1 MANDKVTI
9 WNQTIKLGRPPAN
22 GELLIGNAEN
32 FTLANITAGSG
43 ASVSNTAGGIQISA
57 TGSGGTLTSVAV
69 SGGTTGL
76 TTSGG
81 PLTTSG
87 TITIAGTLI
96 VANGGTG
103 LTTLTAN
110 NVILG
115 AGTSTPTF
123 VAPGTSGNVLTSNGT
138 TWTSG
143 APANNWTRVW
153 KTSNQSV
160 TSSTV
165 LVDDNELKF
174 PVSANKTYSFVVSVV
189 HFTGGSGS
197 YFSFSGPTAPTSI
210 VFGVDAYSGANA
222 YNTSGGFAGNPNWF
236 LCFRISGVIVVGSTG
251 GTVVFKFAQYG
262 SGSSTSMT
270 VYKGSWLEWAE
281 VT

>member
-1 MANDKVTI
+1 MANDKVAI

-43 ASVSNTAGGIQISA
+43 ASVSNSAGGIQISA
-57 TGSGGTLTSVAV
+57 TGSGGTVTSVAV

-138 TWTSG
+138 TWTSA
-143 APANNWTRVW
+143 APPSTWTQVL
-153 KTSNQSV
+153 KTSDQSV
-160 TSSTV
+160 TVNTFA
-165 LVDDNELKF
+165 DDNELLF
-174 PVSANKTYSFVVSVV
+174 TIASTSVTYEFRFVLFITDSFGWQVAVNGPTLTTLRVAGATLTPSVV
-189 HFTGGSGS
+189 
-197 YFSFSGPTAPTSI
+197 
-210 VFGVDAYSGANA
+210 A
-222 YNTSGGFAGNPNWF
+222 YNTTITGSASAGNALAIINGTIKTSATGTF
-236 LCFRISGVIVVGSTG
+236 KLRI
-251 GTVVFKFAQYG
+251 AQWTTNAAATTFQTNSY
-262 SGSSTSMT
+262 
-270 VYKGSWLEWAE
+270 LEYRILA
-281 VT
+281 

>member
-81 PLTTSG
+81 PITTSG

-138 TWTSG
+138 TWTSD
-143 APANNWTRVW
+143 APANNWTQVL
-153 KTSNQSV
+153 KTSDQTTV
-160 TSSTV
+160 TSSFA
-165 LVDDNELKF
+165 DDNELF
-174 PVSANKTYSFVVSVV
+174 FTIASTSVTYEFRFVLYINTSFGWAVGVN
-189 HFTGGSGS
+189 
-197 YFSFSGPTAPTSI
+197 GPTLTTLRVAGTSSTPSI
-210 VFGVDAYSGANA
+210 VA
-222 YNTSGGFAGNPNWF
+222 YNTIIIGNSSSGNAVVVLNGTIKTSATGAFN
-236 LCFRISGVIVVGSTG
+236 LRI
-251 GTVVFKFAQYG
+251 AQWTTNAAATTFYAN
-262 SGSSTSMT
+262 S
-270 VYKGSWLEWAE
+270 YLEYRILA
-281 VT
+281 

>member
-1 MANDKVTI
+1 MANDKVAI
-9 WNQTIKLGRPPAN
+9 WNQTIKLGRSPAN
-22 GELLIGNAEN
+22 GELLIGNGADFN
-32 FTLANITAGSG
+32 LANITAGSG

-138 TWTSG
+138 TWTSA
-143 APANNWTRVW
+143 APPSTWTQVVKTTDQTVVGDTFADDNQLTFTIDSTSATYEFRFVVFTNSTVTGWKVAVNGPTLTTLRVGPTTNLVTVGEYNTTIAGNASVGTNQTMLYGII
-153 KTSNQSV
+153 KTSATGAFKLRIAQWATNATPTTFLANSYLEYR
-160 TSSTV
+160 V
-165 LVDDNELKF
+165 L
-174 PVSANKTYSFVVSVV
+174 A
-189 HFTGGSGS
+189 
-197 YFSFSGPTAPTSI
+197 
-210 VFGVDAYSGANA
+210 
-222 YNTSGGFAGNPNWF
+222 
-236 LCFRISGVIVVGSTG
+236 
-251 GTVVFKFAQYG
+251 
-262 SGSSTSMT
+262 
-270 VYKGSWLEWAE
+270 
-281 VT
+281 

>member
-81 PLTTSG
+81 PITTSG

-138 TWTSG
+138 TWTSD
-143 APANNWTRVW
+143 APANNWTQVL
-153 KTSNQSV
+153 KTSDQTTV
-160 TSSTV
+160 TSSFA
-165 LVDDNELKF
+165 DDNELF
-174 PVSANKTYSFVVSVV
+174 FTIASTSVTYEFRFVIFTSNGGYGWQVAVNGPTLTTLRVAGTTSVVSV
-189 HFTGGSGS
+189 T
-197 YFSFSGPTAPTSI
+197 
-210 VFGVDAYSGANA
+210 A
-222 YNTSGGFAGNPNWF
+222 YNTFFAGNSGASPG
-236 LCFRISGVIVVGSTG
+236 LGVITG
-251 GTVVFKFAQYG
+251 TIKTSATGTFKLRIAQWTTNAAATTFQANSY
-262 SGSSTSMT
+262 
-270 VYKGSWLEWAE
+270 LEYRIL
-281 VT
+281 V